1 MPKHF
6 QEMQTMLALLL
17 LWAGAVAAQSLR
29 VSPAALP
36 YSGATIAVSWFD
48 RFGTGNP
55 FGAPLTC
62 APIGRVCRSRV
73 PTIAL
78 QLHCARTTLL
88 SATCPP
94 PIRARCGWLTANI
107 SIALFVFGELVA
119 CCCVAYIHIHFD
131 WCSGFVLFFE

>member
-1 MPKHF
+1 MMSGVLERKTEDTKVLKRHF

-55 FGAPLTC
+55 FGAPLTSL
-62 APIGRVCRSRV
+62 AH
-73 PTIAL
+73 
-78 QLHCARTTLL
+78 Q
-88 SATCPP
+88 
-94 PIRARCGWLTANI
+94 
-107 SIALFVFGELVA
+107 
-119 CCCVAYIHIHFD
+119 
-131 WCSGFVLFFE
+131 